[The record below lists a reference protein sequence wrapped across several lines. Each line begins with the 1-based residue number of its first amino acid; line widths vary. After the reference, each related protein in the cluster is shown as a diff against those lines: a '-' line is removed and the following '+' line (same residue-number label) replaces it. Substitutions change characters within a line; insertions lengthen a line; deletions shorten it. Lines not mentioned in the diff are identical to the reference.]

1 MKIASTDLALHADH
15 AERSQ
20 RQVSESLRSW
30 RGERPDFEGR
40 ESDLTSAIARISD
53 VARQMLAAPPPPS
66 ESIHSG
72 EAEAIE
78 AARDAVDNDPFL
90 AMIRQMIQFLTGE
103 EVKVFDMEEFSAEMR
118 HVEVQSGTT
127 REAVQTSDSGRA
139 GWGMEYD
146 YHAIHEE
153 FEQTSFSAS
162 GTIRTSDGQEFSF
175 RLDLEMTRYYREET
189 SVSLRAGDAVR
200 KDPLVVN
207 FGGTAA
213 QLAQHAGQH
222 FRFDIDGDGRDDLLP
237 LFASG
242 SAYLALDR
250 DGNGKIDSGKELFG
264 PASGNGFTE
273 LARLDDD
280 DNGWIDES
288 DAAFD
293 KLSLWTPAAEGPGT
307 LRSLVDAGIGAL
319 GLAHVASPFALRGT
333 DNRDLGLIKSSGI
346 YLDESGNAGNVQE
359 IDLTV

>member
-1 MKIASTDLALHADH
+1 MKIANTDLALHADH
-15 AERSQ
+15 AMQSY
-20 RQVSESLRSW
+20 RQQSETLRSW
-30 RGERPDFEGR
+30 RGERPDFERR
-40 ESDLTSAIARISD
+40 ESGLASAIAQISEA
-53 VARQMLAAPPPPS
+53 ARQMLSPPAPPS
-66 ESIHSG
+66 ETIQSG

-90 AMIRQMIQFLTGE
+90 SMIRQMIQFLTGE
-103 EVKVFDMEEFSAEMR
+103 EVKVFDMQEFSAEMR
-118 HVEVQSGTT
+118 HAEVQSGAASA
-127 REAVQTSDSGRA
+127 AVQSANSGRA

-153 FEQTSFSAS
+153 LEQTSFSAS
-162 GTIRTSDGQEFSF
+162 GTIRTSDGQAFSF
-175 RLDLEMTRYYREET
+175 TLDLEMTRYYREET
-189 SVSLRAGDAVR
+189 SVSVRAGDAVR

-213 QLAQHAGQH
+213 QLAQHAGQR

-237 LFASG
+237 IFASG

-273 LARLDDD
+273 LALLDDD
-280 DNGWIDES
+280 GNGWIDEN
-288 DAAFD
+288 DAAFE
-293 KLSLWTPAAEGPGT
+293 KLLLWTPASEGPGD
-307 LRSLVDAGIGAL
+307 LLSLADAGIGAL

-346 YLDESGNAGNVQE
+346 YLDESGKAGSLQE